1 MYWNL
6 ENWRWKLKYYIHIK
20 INVKYYIN
28 IKIHDLSRVSFSIL
42 VFNFSLF
49 LVSFNG
55 AEIVFIYKMFSV

>member
-6 ENWRWKLKYYIHIK
+6 ENWRWKLKYYMHVK

-28 IKIHDLSRVSFSIL
+28 ITNHDLSRVNI
-42 VFNFSLF
+42 VNFSLF
-49 LVSFNG
+49 FVSFNG